1 MDKRVLVAVSG
12 GPDSMY
18 LLDKTANSFITEPV
32 VVHVNY
38 HLRDSSDRDEQ
49 IVKDYCDKHKI
60 KYFIKQVTQAD
71 WDKFSYLGNKQSMAR
86 EIRYTFFQEIA
97 NRLGVHKLLVA
108 HQKDDFLETAIMQEK
123 RSKKYLFYGIE
134 KKSIHHGLNIYR
146 PFIKTTKDKI
156 LDYLK
161 DNKINFGIDETNE
174 QQIYERNKVRAN
186 LMFINPKE
194 KRKIYKYFKSINKS
208 NEIFRRKV
216 NKNFAKWNE
225 LEFNADFLLN
235 LKPDLQEQMIYK
247 FFISSD
253 RHINITEEKLKTAI
267 EFIQAKHWQK
277 HHRVMENMFL
287 VVKDRKVKLEYN
299 SNLDN

>member
-18 LLDKTANSFITEPV
+18 LLDKTSNSFFTEPIA
-32 VVHVNY
+32 VHVNY

-49 IVKDYCDKHKI
+49 IVKEYCDKHKI

-97 NRLGVHKLLVA
+97 NRIGVHKLLVA
-108 HQKDDFLETAIMQEK
+108 HHKDDFLETAIMQEK

-134 KKSIHHGLNIYR
+134 KKTAHHNLNIYR
-146 PFIKTTKDKI
+146 PLIKTTKDQI
-156 LDYLK
+156 LDHLK
-161 DNKINFGIDETNE
+161 DNKINFGLDETNE

-194 KRKIYKYFKSINKS
+194 KRKIYKYSKSVNKS
-208 NEIFRRKV
+208 NEMLRRKV
-216 NKNFAKWNE
+216 NSQFSKWME
-225 LEFNADFLLN
+225 SEYNADYFLSI
-235 LKPDLQEQMIYK
+235 KPEIQEQLMYK
-247 FFISSD
+247 FFINSD
-253 RHINITEEKLKTAI
+253 KHINITEEKIKTAI
-267 EFIQAKHWQK
+267 EFIAAKHWQK
-277 HHRVMENMFL
+277 EHRVMENLFI
-287 VVKDRKVKLEYN
+287 VVKDRKVKIEFKANY
-299 SNLDN
+299 